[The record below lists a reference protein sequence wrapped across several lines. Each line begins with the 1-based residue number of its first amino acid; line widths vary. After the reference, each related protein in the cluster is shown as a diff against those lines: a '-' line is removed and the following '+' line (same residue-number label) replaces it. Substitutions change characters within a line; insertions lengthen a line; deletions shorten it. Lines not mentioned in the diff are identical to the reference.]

1 MAKLPEHMPLQVE
14 KLFYDL
20 QNRIMIDIVRRIQ
33 KMGKITSTA
42 DYQINKLQILG
53 GTTEFIESEIKRITG
68 MTDAEIWK
76 IYDEVVEEYY
86 TRNKA
91 AYEQINSN
99 FIPYEENEILQ
110 AWTAAIVDQTQ
121 NEIRNIARS
130 MGMSIALGGGKKVFT
145 PLAEYYQSYLDRACM
160 DIVTG
165 SFSYN
170 TVLRRVVKE
179 MTASGIR
186 SVDYASGWSNRV
198 TVAARR
204 AVMTGVHQLSAKINE
219 KVAKD
224 LGTKDYEITW
234 HAGARPDH
242 WWGGKVYSYEDLVRI
257 CGLGTVTG
265 LCGANCYHSY
275 YAFVKGISVRTYTD
289 EQLAD
294 MNAREQ
300 EVHTYHGKPYNA
312 YEATQRQRQLESRMR
327 AQRSKVKLLQQG
339 KADPDD
345 IMAARTRYLATLH
358 EYQGFSKVMKLPE
371 QMERVYMDGL
381 GRVTFG
387 KITKKSI
394 ASGMKS
400 GTIKLEE
407 YYKGMPKTWKKLVAK
422 DDSLKSVNPHYSPMK
437 REYKE
442 NCTNCVSAYEMR
454 KRGYDVIAKA
464 AGKNHHLQRY
474 PEDAW
479 KNPQI
484 IRTFGSG
491 LDEILKTFENWPDNA
506 RAEIAVVWKY
516 SREGHVFV
524 GEKSN
529 GAVAFYDVQSGVK
542 YSENVFEKVTDGK
555 TKFWRI
561 DNLEPS
567 DRGITACEGLK

>member
-1 MAKLPEHMPLQVE
+1 MAKSPEHMPLQVE

-20 QNRIMIDIVRRIQ
+20 QNRIMADIIRRIR
-33 KMGKITSTA
+33 KTGKITSTA

-53 GTTEFIESEIKRITG
+53 GTTEYIESEIKRITG

-76 IYDEVVEEYY
+76 LYDEVAEEYY

-170 TVLRRVVKE
+170 TVLRRVIKE
-179 MTASGIR
+179 MAASGIR

-198 TVAARR
+198 TVATRR

-224 LGTKDYEITW
+224 LGTRDYEITW

-242 WWGGKVYSYEDLVRI
+242 WWGGKVYSYEELVRI

-275 YAFVKGISVRTYTD
+275 YAFVKGVSVRTYTD

-358 EYQGFSKVMKLPE
+358 EYQGFSKIMKLPE

-381 GRVTFG
+381 GRIVSGRKTFSNVD
-387 KITKKSI
+387 KSLETAIIKEKK
-394 ASGMKS
+394 MYRRKS
-400 GTIKLEE
+400 NKLVEP
-407 YYKGMPKTWKKLVAK
+407 MPKKQLQKIVKGFRKQGGIIQMDETTDAYLKQKKAEAVTLNYNTILLMQKPGRAAVFEELIHATQWRMGRN
-422 DDSLKSVNPHYSPMK
+422 DGSLKV
-437 REYKE
+437 RLI
-442 NCTNCVSAYEMR
+442 C
-454 KRGYDVIAKA
+454 
-464 AGKNHHLQRY
+464 
-474 PEDAW
+474 
-479 KNPQI
+479 
-484 IRTFGSG
+484 
-491 LDEILKTFENWPDNA
+491 EIEAQEKLL
-506 RAEIAVVWKY
+506 KY
-516 SREGHVFV
+516 STAYKLTKVEISQTEKALRAYKMELEKLLRG
-524 GEKSN
+524 GE
-529 GAVAFYDVQSGVK
+529 
-542 YSENVFEKVTDGK
+542 
-555 TKFWRI
+555 
-561 DNLEPS
+561 
-567 DRGITACEGLK
+567 

>member
-76 IYDEVVEEYY
+76 LYDEVAEEYY

-198 TVAARR
+198 TVATRR

-275 YAFVKGISVRTYTD
+275 YAFVKGVSVRTYTD

-339 KADPDD
+339 KADPED

-371 QMERVYMDGL
+371 QMERVYIDGL
-381 GRVTFG
+381 GRIVSGRKTFSNVD
-387 KITKKSI
+387 KSLETAIIKEKK
-394 ASGMKS
+394 MYRRKS
-400 GTIKLEE
+400 NKLVEP
-407 YYKGMPKTWKKLVAK
+407 MPKKQLQKIVKGFRKQGGIIQMDETTDAYLKQKKAEAVTLNYNTILLMQKPGRAAVFEELIHATQWRMGRN
-422 DDSLKSVNPHYSPMK
+422 DGSLKV
-437 REYKE
+437 RLI
-442 NCTNCVSAYEMR
+442 C
-454 KRGYDVIAKA
+454 
-464 AGKNHHLQRY
+464 
-474 PEDAW
+474 
-479 KNPQI
+479 
-484 IRTFGSG
+484 
-491 LDEILKTFENWPDNA
+491 EIEA
-506 RAEIAVVWKY
+506 
-516 SREGHVFV
+516 
-524 GEKSN
+524 
-529 GAVAFYDVQSGVK
+529 Q
-542 YSENVFEKVTDGK
+542 
-555 TKFWRI
+555 
-561 DNLEPS
+561 
-567 DRGITACEGLK
+567 

>member
-1 MAKLPEHMPLQVE
+1 MAKSPEHMPLQVE

-20 QNRIMIDIVRRIQ
+20 QNRIMADIIRRIQ
-33 KMGKITSTA
+33 KTGKITSTA

-53 GTTEFIESEIKRITG
+53 GTTEYIESEIKRITG

-76 IYDEVVEEYY
+76 LYDEVAEEYY

-121 NEIRNIARS
+121 NEVQNIARS

-179 MTASGIR
+179 MAASGIR

-224 LGTKDYEITW
+224 LGTRDYEITW

-275 YAFVKGISVRTYTD
+275 YAFVKGVSVRTYTD

-339 KADPDD
+339 KADPED

-371 QMERVYMDGL
+371 QMERVYIDGL
-381 GRVTFG
+381 GRIVSGRKTFSNVD
-387 KITKKSI
+387 KSLETAIIKEKK
-394 ASGMKS
+394 MYRRKS
-400 GTIKLEE
+400 NKLVEP
-407 YYKGMPKTWKKLVAK
+407 MPKKQLQKIVKGFRKQGGIIQMDETTDAYLKQKKAEAVTLNYNTILLMQKPGRAAVFEELIHATQWRMGRN
-422 DDSLKSVNPHYSPMK
+422 DGSLKV
-437 REYKE
+437 RLI
-442 NCTNCVSAYEMR
+442 C
-454 KRGYDVIAKA
+454 
-464 AGKNHHLQRY
+464 
-474 PEDAW
+474 
-479 KNPQI
+479 
-484 IRTFGSG
+484 
-491 LDEILKTFENWPDNA
+491 EIEAQEKLL
-506 RAEIAVVWKY
+506 KY
-516 SREGHVFV
+516 STAYKLTKVEISQTEKALRAYKMELEKLLRG
-524 GEKSN
+524 GE
-529 GAVAFYDVQSGVK
+529 
-542 YSENVFEKVTDGK
+542 
-555 TKFWRI
+555 
-561 DNLEPS
+561 
-567 DRGITACEGLK
+567 

>member
-76 IYDEVVEEYY
+76 LYDEVAEEYY

-170 TVLRRVVKE
+170 TVLRRVIKE
-179 MTASGIR
+179 MAASGIR

-339 KADPDD
+339 KADPED

-381 GRVTFG
+381 GRVAAGRIVVG
-387 KITKKSI
+387 KTRQSRISNIKKKTAADIINVQIVKEMDTVVAANVYKNLKKSQIGNGVLEYIQKQSIPVDILYDKNTVEELGLVGNYGVCYEDHIYINGRTTSSIQTI
-394 ASGMKS
+394 AE
-400 GTIKLEE
+400 TIVHEVKHIELNIGYDQHSEAVCDYYAMLHTKGKLTE
-407 YYKGMPKTWKKLVAK
+407 G
-422 DDSLKSVNPHYSPMK
+422 DIRSIIKSV
-437 REYKE
+437 KE
-442 NCTNCVSAYEMR
+442 
-454 KRGYDVIAKA
+454 
-464 AGKNHHLQRY
+464 RY
-474 PEDAW
+474 PE
-479 KNPQI
+479 
-484 IRTFGSG
+484 
-491 LDEILKTFENWPDNA
+491 
-506 RAEIAVVWKY
+506 Y
-516 SREGHVFV
+516 S
-524 GEKSN
+524 
-529 GAVAFYDVQSGVK
+529 
-542 YSENVFEKVTDGK
+542 
-555 TKFWRI
+555 WR
-561 DNLEPS
+561 
-567 DRGITACEGLK
+567 K

>member
-76 IYDEVVEEYY
+76 LYDEVAEEYY

-198 TVAARR
+198 TVATRR

-275 YAFVKGISVRTYTD
+275 YAFVKGVSVRTYTD

-339 KADPDD
+339 KADPED

-371 QMERVYMDGL
+371 QMERVYIDGL
-381 GRVTFG
+381 GRIVSGRKTFSNVD
-387 KITKKSI
+387 KSLETAIIKEKK
-394 ASGMKS
+394 MYRRKS
-400 GTIKLEE
+400 NKLVEP
-407 YYKGMPKTWKKLVAK
+407 MPKKQLQKIVKGFRKQGGIIQMDETTDAYLKQKKAEAVTLNYNTILLMQKPGRAAVFEELIHATQWRMGRN
-422 DDSLKSVNPHYSPMK
+422 DGSLKV
-437 REYKE
+437 RLI
-442 NCTNCVSAYEMR
+442 C
-454 KRGYDVIAKA
+454 
-464 AGKNHHLQRY
+464 
-474 PEDAW
+474 
-479 KNPQI
+479 
-484 IRTFGSG
+484 
-491 LDEILKTFENWPDNA
+491 EIEAQEKLL
-506 RAEIAVVWKY
+506 KY
-516 SREGHVFV
+516 STAYKLIKVEISQTEKALRAYKMELEKLLRG
-524 GEKSN
+524 GE
-529 GAVAFYDVQSGVK
+529 
-542 YSENVFEKVTDGK
+542 
-555 TKFWRI
+555 
-561 DNLEPS
+561 
-567 DRGITACEGLK
+567 

>member
-76 IYDEVVEEYY
+76 LYDEVAEEYY

-121 NEIRNIARS
+121 NEVQNIARS

-179 MTASGIR
+179 MAASGIR

-224 LGTKDYEITW
+224 LGTRDYEITW

-275 YAFVKGISVRTYTD
+275 YAFVKGVSVRTYTD

-339 KADPDD
+339 KADPED

-371 QMERVYMDGL
+371 QMERVYIDGL
-381 GRVTFG
+381 GRIVSGRKTFSNVD
-387 KITKKSI
+387 KSLETAIIKEKK
-394 ASGMKS
+394 MYRRKS
-400 GTIKLEE
+400 NKLVEP
-407 YYKGMPKTWKKLVAK
+407 MPKKQLQKIVKGFRKQGGIIQMDETTDAYLKQKKAEAVTLNYNTILLMQKPGRAAVFEELIHATQWRMGRN
-422 DDSLKSVNPHYSPMK
+422 DGSLKV
-437 REYKE
+437 RLI
-442 NCTNCVSAYEMR
+442 C
-454 KRGYDVIAKA
+454 
-464 AGKNHHLQRY
+464 
-474 PEDAW
+474 
-479 KNPQI
+479 
-484 IRTFGSG
+484 
-491 LDEILKTFENWPDNA
+491 EIEAQEKLL
-506 RAEIAVVWKY
+506 KY
-516 SREGHVFV
+516 STAYKLTKVEISQTEKALRAYKMELEKLLRG
-524 GEKSN
+524 GE
-529 GAVAFYDVQSGVK
+529 
-542 YSENVFEKVTDGK
+542 
-555 TKFWRI
+555 
-561 DNLEPS
+561 
-567 DRGITACEGLK
+567 

>member
-76 IYDEVVEEYY
+76 LYDEVAEEYY

-121 NEIRNIARS
+121 NEIRNITRS
-130 MGMSIALGGGKKVFT
+130 MGMSIALGGGKKAFT

-204 AVMTGVHQLSAKINE
+204 AVMTGVHQLSARINE

-224 LGTKDYEITW
+224 LGTRDYEITW

-339 KADPDD
+339 KADPED

-371 QMERVYMDGL
+371 QMERVYIDGL
-381 GRVTFG
+381 GRIVSGRKTFSNVD
-387 KITKKSI
+387 KSLETAIIKEKK
-394 ASGMKS
+394 MYRRKS
-400 GTIKLEE
+400 NKLVEP
-407 YYKGMPKTWKKLVAK
+407 MPKKQLQKIVKGFRKQGGIIQMDETTDAYLKQKKAEAVTLNYNTILLMQKPGRAAVFEELIHATQWRMGRN
-422 DDSLKSVNPHYSPMK
+422 DGSLKV
-437 REYKE
+437 RLI
-442 NCTNCVSAYEMR
+442 C
-454 KRGYDVIAKA
+454 
-464 AGKNHHLQRY
+464 
-474 PEDAW
+474 
-479 KNPQI
+479 
-484 IRTFGSG
+484 
-491 LDEILKTFENWPDNA
+491 EIEAQEKLL
-506 RAEIAVVWKY
+506 KY
-516 SREGHVFV
+516 STAYKLTKVEISQTEKALRAYKMELEKLLRG
-524 GEKSN
+524 GE
-529 GAVAFYDVQSGVK
+529 
-542 YSENVFEKVTDGK
+542 
-555 TKFWRI
+555 
-561 DNLEPS
+561 
-567 DRGITACEGLK
+567 

>member
-76 IYDEVVEEYY
+76 LYDEVAEEYY

-121 NEIRNIARS
+121 NEVQNIARS

-165 SFSYN
+165 SFSYS

-179 MTASGIR
+179 MAASGIR

-224 LGTKDYEITW
+224 LGTRDYEITW

-275 YAFVKGISVRTYTD
+275 YAFVKGVSVRTYTD

-339 KADPDD
+339 KADPED

-371 QMERVYMDGL
+371 QMERVYIDGL
-381 GRVTFG
+381 GRIVSGRKTFSNVD
-387 KITKKSI
+387 KSLETAIIKEKK
-394 ASGMKS
+394 MYRRKS
-400 GTIKLEE
+400 NKLVEP
-407 YYKGMPKTWKKLVAK
+407 MPKKQLQKIVKGFRKQGGIIQMDETTDAYLKQKKAEAVTLNYNTILLMQKPGRAAVFEELIHATQWRMGRN
-422 DDSLKSVNPHYSPMK
+422 DGSLKV
-437 REYKE
+437 RLI
-442 NCTNCVSAYEMR
+442 C
-454 KRGYDVIAKA
+454 
-464 AGKNHHLQRY
+464 
-474 PEDAW
+474 
-479 KNPQI
+479 
-484 IRTFGSG
+484 
-491 LDEILKTFENWPDNA
+491 EIEAQEKLL
-506 RAEIAVVWKY
+506 KY
-516 SREGHVFV
+516 STAYKLTKVEISQTEKALRAYKMELEKLLRG
-524 GEKSN
+524 GE
-529 GAVAFYDVQSGVK
+529 
-542 YSENVFEKVTDGK
+542 
-555 TKFWRI
+555 
-561 DNLEPS
+561 
-567 DRGITACEGLK
+567 